1 MDAKIIDYVV
11 MRQRIFQYAQRIDW
25 SMLLLLVL
33 VLNVKLVVKVVTILV
48 FAYINRK
55 QLFDKTALKQRFLW
69 FYGSMIFIALINL
82 LILIPQATINYFFVV
97 MTGAGNWLLCLL
109 TALII
114 IRYVRKNSADRL
126 HATLGTFFLLNAVI
140 SIIQLLLICIE
151 TGYLNPYTYQG
162 IQQKYFINTGDFIT
176 GLSFDISTSN
186 ALINA
191 LAVVYFLSRSRLQ
204 ATLLCMTALL
214 LTVSNFTNIILLLV
228 FLYLLFFSSTRTQK
242 SIIVVCIF
250 LLIIF
255 MAKVSPQ
262 NNMYL
267 KETYERISGNKI
279 KKSPQHLQTSS
290 LKDSRDAG
298 LTDEEKKRKIALL
311 YLDSMALEA
320 EIDAKALPNDLTKG
334 KPSLP
339 KDDIHSKP
347 FQRLKDSTV
356 VQKTLVAFVFRQKT
370 HIDTSL
376 SQTKSRKVP
385 GKLVA
390 YQQTLNFFS
399 EHPQYLALG
408 AGTGN
413 FSSKLAFRATG
424 LQVAGGYP
432 QRFTYINECFM
443 DNHLALYLDY
453 FSKDAEL
460 HSLTNS
466 PDSVYDQLLSEY
478 GLAGMLAFIIF
489 YAGYF
494 GKQRK
499 AFPLIFIIGAAFFMG
514 YWFEQLSI
522 VIIFELL
529 LLLDKKEQTSILTS

>member
-1 MDAKIIDYVV
+1 MDVKIIDYVG

-114 IRYVRKNSADRL
+114 IRYVRKNSSDRL

-140 SIIQLLLICIE
+140 SFIQLLLICIE

-228 FLYLLFFSSTRTQK
+228 FLYLLFFSSTRSQK

-298 LTDEEKKRKIALL
+298 LTDEEKKK
-311 YLDSMALEA
+311 
-320 EIDAKALPNDLTKG
+320 
-334 KPSLP
+334 
-339 KDDIHSKP
+339 KDCI
-347 FQRLKDSTV
+347 
-356 VQKTLVAFVFRQKT
+356 
-370 HIDTSL
+370 I
-376 SQTKSRKVP
+376 VP
-385 GKLVA
+385 G
-390 YQQTLNFFS
+390 
-399 EHPQYLALG
+399 
-408 AGTGN
+408 
-413 FSSKLAFRATG
+413 
-424 LQVAGGYP
+424 
-432 QRFTYINECFM
+432 
-443 DNHLALYLDY
+443 
-453 FSKDAEL
+453 
-460 HSLTNS
+460 
-466 PDSVYDQLLSEY
+466 
-478 GLAGMLAFIIF
+478 
-489 YAGYF
+489 
-494 GKQRK
+494 
-499 AFPLIFIIGAAFFMG
+499 
-514 YWFEQLSI
+514 
-522 VIIFELL
+522 
-529 LLLDKKEQTSILTS
+529 